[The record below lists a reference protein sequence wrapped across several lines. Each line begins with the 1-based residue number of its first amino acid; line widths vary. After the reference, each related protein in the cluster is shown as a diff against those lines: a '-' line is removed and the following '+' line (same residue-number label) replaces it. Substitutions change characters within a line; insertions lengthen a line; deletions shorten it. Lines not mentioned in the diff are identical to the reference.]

1 MRGDGETELAESTVG
16 SGTELAESTVGPET
30 ERAESTMNSRTEPA
44 GSHVDSRMEP
54 PGSAAGPEWW
64 ARAVVYQVYVRS
76 FADSDGDGVGDLAGV
91 RSRLGYLELLGVDA
105 VWLSPVYPS
114 PGVDH
119 GYDVSDP
126 RDVDP
131 LFGTLD
137 DFDGLLADARRH
149 GIRVIIDVVPN
160 HTSDQHEWFR
170 AAVSAA
176 PGSPERARYHFRGGA
191 APPNNWQSVFGGPAW
206 TRVAPDDEWYLHLF
220 APGQPDLNWA
230 HAEVREDLEKT
241 LRFWC
246 DRGVDG
252 VRIDVA
258 HGLAKAEGLPDDRRQ
273 PGWTVLTE
281 DAPDP
286 RFDQDGVHEVHR
298 LIRGVLDR
306 YPGRMAIG
314 EVIVRDDAR
323 WAAYVRPDELHL
335 AFHFGLLNC
344 AFAADE
350 IRECI
355 DRTLAAAGDTP
366 AVWTIANHDN
376 PHPVTR
382 YGSLERAR
390 AMALVTL
397 ALPGSAYLY
406 NGEEL
411 GLPDVDLP
419 DSALQDP
426 AWRLS
431 DGVRRGRD
439 GCRVPLPW
447 EGEGPGYGFT
457 TGEPWLPMPES
468 YGELTAADQLEDP
481 ASTLSLYRQ
490 ALELRKEHPAFRGD
504 EVEWFGAPEGCLAFR
519 RVGTTLVCALNT
531 SERPVPL
538 PPGDVLLT
546 SAPLE
551 ANGDLPPNTAAWLA

>member
-1 MRGDGETELAESTVG
+1 MRAD
-16 SGTELAESTVGPET
+16 
-30 ERAESTMNSRTEPA
+30 
-44 GSHVDSRMEP
+44 
-54 PGSAAGPEWW
+54 WW
-64 ARAVVYQVYVRS
+64 AEAVVYQVYVRS
-76 FADSDGDGVGDLAGV
+76 FADADGDGVGDLAGV

-105 VWLSPVYPS
+105 LWLSPVYPS

-137 DFDGLLADARRH
+137 DFDGLLADARAH
-149 GIRVIIDVVPN
+149 GLRVVIDLVPN

-176 PGSPERARYHFRGGA
+176 PGSPERARYHFRRE
-191 APPNNWQSVFGGPAW
+191 PNNWQSVFGGPAW
-206 TRVAPDDEWYLHLF
+206 TRVAPDDPEYYLHLF
-220 APGQPDLNWA
+220 TPGQPDLNWA
-230 HAEVREDLEKT
+230 NPEVREDLEKT

-258 HGLAKAEGLPDDRRQ
+258 HGLAKADGLPDDPRQ
-273 PGWTVLTE
+273 PGWTVLEQDT
-281 DAPDP
+281 PDP

-298 LIRGVLDR
+298 AIRGVLDQ

-314 EVIVRDDAR
+314 EVTVRDDAR
-323 WAAYVRPDELHL
+323 WSAYVRPDELHL
-335 AFHFGLLNC
+335 AFHFGLLHC
-344 AFAADE
+344 PFDAEE
-350 IRECI
+350 IRACI
-355 DRTLAAAGDTP
+355 DRTLLAAGTAP

-376 PHPVTR
+376 PRPPTR

-390 AMALVTL
+390 AMALIAL
-397 ALPGSAYLY
+397 ALPGTAYLY

-411 GLPDVDLP
+411 GLPDVELP
-419 DSALQDP
+419 AAVARDP
-426 AWRLS
+426 
-431 DGVRRGRD
+431 GGRE

-468 YGELTAADQLEDP
+468 YGALTAADQLEDP
-481 ASTLSLYRQ
+481 DSTLSLYRQ
-490 ALELRKEHPAFRGD
+490 ALELRQRHPAFRGD
-504 EVEWFGAPEGCLAFR
+504 RVEWFGAPDGCLAFR
-519 RVGTTLVCALNT
+519 RVGTTLVCALNAGT
-531 SERPVPL
+531 RPVPL

-546 SAPLE
+546 SGPLTDC
-551 ANGDLPPNTAAWLA
+551 GDLPPDTAAWLA